1 MAHLLLRLP
10 RAGRAEHHD
19 IEEGDKEEAEEEGGR
34 TDGRTPTATTTTAA
48 RTTTDEADTDTDGRG
63 PRQPA
68 ERLRGCFEV
77 VQKARQ
83 FSSEPSGNQLEANV
97 HKFVV
102 DRPRCRRLSERG
114 SPKLSFHVSFW

>member
-19 IEEGDKEEAEEEGGR
+19 IEEDDKEEAEEEGGR
-34 TDGRTPTATTTTAA
+34 TDGRTPTATTTAA

-68 ERLRGCFEV
+68 ERLRCCCEV
-77 VQKARQ
+77 IQKARQ
-83 FSSEPSGNQLEANV
+83 FRSKPSGNQLEANV
-97 HKFVV
+97 HKFVD
-102 DRPRCRRLSERG
+102 DRNRCRRLNERG
-114 SPKLSFHVSFW
+114 LPKLSFHVSYC